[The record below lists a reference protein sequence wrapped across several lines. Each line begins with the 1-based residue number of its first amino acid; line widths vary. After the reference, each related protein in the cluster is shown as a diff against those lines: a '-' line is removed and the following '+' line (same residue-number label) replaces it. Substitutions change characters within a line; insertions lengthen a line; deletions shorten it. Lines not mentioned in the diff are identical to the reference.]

1 LHAASSMPEPFA
13 QPVTGLASSRRVR
26 IAELGLTLHGPH
38 LPHVPLL
45 PVVVHNGVAHV
56 SGQLP
61 RIDGRITCLGVLGDT
76 VSLEEGIQAASVCAL
91 NALSVLEL
99 ALGNLDRIQQFL
111 RVTGFVVSGANFT
124 QQPIVIDG
132 ASRIFHSVFGDAG
145 RHARSAIGVTA
156 LPHGAA
162 VEVELSVAVAP

>member
-1 LHAASSMPEPFA
+1 MPEPFVQQMVGA
-13 QPVTGLASSRRVR
+13 ASRRRAR
-26 IAELGLTLHGPH
+26 IAELGLILHGPH

-61 RIDGRITCLGVLGDT
+61 RIDGRITCLGSLGET
-76 VSLEEGIQAASVCAL
+76 VSLEEGVEAAGVCAL

-111 RVTGFVVSGANFT
+111 RVTGFVASGANFT

-132 ASRIFHSVFGDAG
+132 ASCIFHSVFGDAG
-145 RHARSAIGVTA
+145 RHARSAIGVAA

-162 VEVELSVAVAP
+162 VELELTVAVEP